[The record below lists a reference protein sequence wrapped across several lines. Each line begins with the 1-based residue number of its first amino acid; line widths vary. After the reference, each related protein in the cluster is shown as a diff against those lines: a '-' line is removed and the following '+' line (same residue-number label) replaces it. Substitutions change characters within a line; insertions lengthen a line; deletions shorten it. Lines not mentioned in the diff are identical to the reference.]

1 MIERTISFALATFF
15 VASASLAQDKY
26 FTKEGKITFY
36 SKTPVEEFDA
46 VNATSLS
53 IIDTKTGSIEMSS
66 LIKAFEFKK
75 DLMQQHFNENYM
87 ESDKFPKAVFKG
99 TISNISE
106 INFTKPGT
114 YKAGVDGKLTMHG
127 VTRDITCDAIFI
139 VSAAGVM
146 AKSEFIVLLDDYN
159 IKVPG
164 VVKNQI
170 SQQIKVEIDNT
181 YKPYTK

>member
-1 MIERTISFALATFF
+1 MIIKTISFAV
-15 VASASLAQDKY
+15 VALLVTSVGLAQDKY

-46 VNATSLS
+46 VNSAGLS
-53 IIDTKTGSIEMSS
+53 IIDTKTGAIEMSV

-99 TISNISE
+99 TISNIAE

-114 YKAGVDGKLTMHG
+114 YKAGIDGKLTMHG
-127 VTRDITCDAIFI
+127 VTRDITVDAIFI
-139 VSAAGVM
+139 VSIAGVI
-146 AKSEFIVLLDDYN
+146 AKSEFIALLDDYN

-181 YKPYTK
+181 YKPYVK

>member
-1 MIERTISFALATFF
+1 MIKKIILFALA
-15 VASASLAQDKY
+15 SLFAVTLGFAQDKY

-36 SKTPVEEFDA
+36 SKTPIEEFDA
-46 VNATSLS
+46 VNSTGLS
-53 IIDTKTGSIEMSS
+53 IIDTKTGAIEMSV

-99 TISNISE
+99 TISNITE

-114 YKAGVDGKLTMHG
+114 YQASIVGKLTMHG
-127 VTRDITCDAIFI
+127 VTRDINSDAIFI
-139 VSAAGVM
+139 VSIAGVI
-146 AKSEFIVLLDDYN
+146 AKSEFIVALADYN

-181 YKPYTK
+181 YKPYEK